1 MAEVRV
7 ENLSKAFG
15 AEKIISGINFE
26 VASGQLLSLLGPSG
40 AGKTTLL
47 KIIAGLVRPDT
58 GEIYFD
64 DVPVVKV
71 PPEKRGAVLVF
82 QDYLLFPHMTVEQNV
97 AFGLTMAGVPRDKRS
112 KIVAEMLDLV
122 NMKGYEHKYPYE
134 LSGGQKQ
141 RVALARALAV
151 KPRVLLLDE
160 PFSNLDP
167 RLRESMREFTR
178 DLQRR
183 MEMTTI
189 LVTHDWEE
197 ALMMS
202 DRIAVLINGSIKQ
215 VGTPEEV
222 YFRPAS
228 LEVAEFLG
236 EKKNYVE
243 GRVKDGVFS
252 CPLGNFPAPQTADGD
267 YTALIRPEHVKISQG
282 GETSDW
288 TIYDV
293 RFAGGC
299 VYYRVVRKDLTLV
312 CAANNTEI
320 YRQGDKVNVSVDFSK
335 AMLFEKKKNFD

>member
-1 MAEVRV
+1 MAEIRV
-7 ENLSKAFG
+7 ENVSKAYKG
-15 AEKIISGINFE
+15 EKIINGVSFE
-26 VASGQLLSLLGPSG
+26 VNRGELLSLLGPSG

-47 KIIAGLVRPDT
+47 KIIAGLVRPDA
-58 GEIYFD
+58 GNIFFD
-64 DVPVVKV
+64 GASVLNVPV
-71 PPEKRGAVLVF
+71 EKRGAVLVF
-82 QDYLLFPHMTVEQNV
+82 QDYLLFPHMTVEQNI
-97 AFGLTMAGVPRDKRS
+97 AFGLRMAGVPENKRR
-112 KIVAEMLDLV
+112 KAVLEMLALV
-122 NMKGYEHKYPYE
+122 DMKGYEHKYPHE

-183 MEMTTI
+183 MEITTI

-197 ALMMS
+197 ALMVS

-236 EKKNYVE
+236 EKKNYVK

-252 CPLGNFPAPQTADGD
+252 CPLGDFPAPQAVDGL
-267 YTALIRPEHVKISQG
+267 YTAVIRPEHVRISPG
-282 GETSDW
+282 VEISGW
-288 TIYDV
+288 TVHDV

-299 VYYRVVRKDLTLV
+299 IYYKVMKEGLFLLCLASNDVIHRPGERVD
-312 CAANNTEI
+312 
-320 YRQGDKVNVSVDFSK
+320 VSVDFSK
-335 AMLFEKKKNFD
+335 AMLFETSFD

>member
-1 MAEVRV
+1 MAEIRV
-7 ENLSKAFG
+7 ENVSKAFRG
-15 AEKIISGINFE
+15 EKIIDGISFE
-26 VASGQLLSLLGPSG
+26 VAGAQLLSLLGPSG

-47 KIIAGLVRPDT
+47 KIIAGLVKPDT
-58 GEIYFD
+58 GEIFFD
-64 DVPVVKV
+64 GVPVVKV
-71 PPEKRGAVLVF
+71 PAEKRGAVLVF
-82 QDYLLFPHMTVEQNV
+82 QDYLLFPHLTVEQNV
-97 AFGLTMAGVPRDKRS
+97 AFGLRMAGVPRDKRT
-112 KIVAEMLDLV
+112 KIVAEMLALV
-122 NMKGYEHKYPYE
+122 DMKGYEHKYPHE

-243 GRVKDGVFS
+243 GRVKDGVFF
-252 CPLGNFPAPQTADGD
+252 CPFGDFPAPQAVDGC
-267 YTALIRPEHVKISQG
+267 YTALIRPEHVRISPG
-282 GETSDW
+282 GETSSWMVCDM
-288 TIYDV
+288 

-299 VYYRVVRKDLTLV
+299 VYYRVVREGLLLL
-312 CAANNTEI
+312 CAADNTVI
-320 YRQGDKVNVSVDFSK
+320 YRPGDKVDVSVDFSK
-335 AMLFEKKKNFD
+335 AMLFETSFD

>member
-1 MAEVRV
+1 MAEIRV
-7 ENLSKAFG
+7 ENVSKAFG
-15 AEKIISGINFE
+15 GEKIIKDISFE
-26 VASGQLLSLLGPSG
+26 VAGGQLLSLLGPSG

-47 KIIAGLVRPDT
+47 KIIAGLLKPDA

-64 DVPVVKV
+64 GVPVVKV
-71 PPEKRGAVLVF
+71 PVEKRGAVLVF

-97 AFGLTMAGVPRDKRS
+97 AFGLRMAGVPRYKRAR
-112 KIVAEMLDLV
+112 IVAEMLALV
-122 NMKGYEHKYPYE
+122 DMKGYEHKYPHE

-197 ALMMS
+197 AFMMS
-202 DRIAVLINGSIKQ
+202 DRIAVLIDGSIKQ

-236 EKKNYVE
+236 DKKNYVK
-243 GRVKDGVFS
+243 GMVKNGVFF
-252 CPLGNFPAPQTADGD
+252 CPLGNLPAPQAADGD
-267 YTALIRPEHVKISQG
+267 YTAVIRPEHVRISPG
-282 GETSDW
+282 GERAGW
-288 TIYDV
+288 TICDT

-299 VYYRVVRKDLTLV
+299 VYYRVFREGLSLL
-312 CAANNTEI
+312 CAADNTVI
-320 YRQGDKVNVSVDFSK
+320 YRPGEKVDVSVDFSK
-335 AMLFEKKKNFD
+335 AILFRTGFD